1 MVALLGILVLAFLC
15 TLLTSWIRK
24 SQEQIHRRAAQQV
37 SSAPPRAIEMS
48 EIQKPEAKKSVGEY
62 QPITIGNG
70 VDESFS

>member
-1 MVALLGILVLAFLC
+1 MMAFLC
-15 TLLTSWIRK
+15 TALITWIRK
-24 SQEQIHRRAAQQV
+24 SQVESHRRAAQQV

-48 EIQKPEAKKSVGEY
+48 EIQKPDTKKSVGEY